1 MAGTNTGDISGLTP
15 FESNGDTNC
24 VCMPLERWIKSCST
38 NADSKRLIED
48 GKDTNQQQ
56 RRALLLHSAALNMSN
71 IGLRRKK
78 WRGMVAVVGGILIHL
93 TLGTTF
99 GNLSPYLVSYI
110 RERSKPSD
118 LTYEMATWIF
128 ATANIMQGS
137 FMYFGGLLGKKLGT
151 RVTVL
156 IGSSIQ
162 SAGVLLTYFSLRHSF
177 YLVIITYG
185 VMYGLGVALAYGAA
199 ITCGLRWFPKHKGVI
214 TGLIVAG
221 YGGGAFI
228 FNQVQT
234 AYINPQNLS
243 PTERLSGKYFD
254 QKEILDRTPTC
265 FLLLGGCYIVLQL
278 IGTLFVVDPPEKEIL
293 SQQSENQSKRL
304 FPLPDEE
311 REEIDS
317 RCSGSNLNSSAVVR
331 TRAFWTMWFTFVLN
345 KETEI
350 FVTSLYKVFGQN
362 FIHDD
367 HFLSRVGSFASV
379 FDCLGR
385 VFWGYLGDRFSFR
398 DAMLGLCTFS
408 VAFLVTFI
416 ATEEAGKAMFAIWVC
431 AIFFTLS
438 GNFALFPMATAR
450 SFGEENAG
458 PNYGILY
465 TAVMASSVSGTL
477 FISTLSKR
485 IGWIGLFNFCAG
497 CSLAGG
503 IIIFTFNMKTPKGK
517 DI

>member
-1 MAGTNTGDISGLTP
+1 MAGTNIGDISGLTP

-24 VCMPLERWIKSCST
+24 VCMPLKRWIKSVSM
-38 NADSKRLIED
+38 NADSTRLIED
-48 GKDTNQQQ
+48 GRDTNQQQ
-56 RRALLLHSAALNMSN
+56 RRALLLHSAALNMS
-71 IGLRRKK
+71 RK

-137 FMYFGGLLGKKLGT
+137 SMYFGGLLGKKLGA

-234 AYINPQNLS
+234 AYINPENLS

-278 IGTLFVVDPPEKEIL
+278 IGTLFVVDPPENEIL
-293 SQQSENQSKRL
+293 SQQSENQSGRL
-304 FPLPDEE
+304 FPLPDEK
-311 REEIDS
+311 REEMDS
-317 RCSGSNLNSSAVVR
+317 RCSGSNLKSSAVVR

-362 FIHDD
+362 FIRDD
-367 HFLSRVGSFASV
+367 RFLS
-379 FDCLGR
+379 L
-385 VFWGYLGDRFSFR
+385 

-408 VAFLVTFI
+408 FAFLVTFI

-431 AIFFTLS
+431 AIFFALS

-458 PNYGILY
+458 PNYGLLY
-465 TAVMASSVSGTL
+465 TAVVVSSVSGTL
-477 FISTLSKR
+477 FISTLSER
-485 IGWIGLFNFCAG
+485 IGWIGLFYFCAG